1 MSAWAQVYTYSYLT
15 TYYYIRI
22 SRHSK
27 STTNLSNRGYSQ
39 QRKNTTQ
46 THAHPTAASALLSE
60 RKNDRHSHK
69 IGSEAESSLPATSN
83 AACLLR
89 HLRVSCWGSAS
100 ATGASS
106 SLLSSLLVS
115 PLFAAFHNE
124 YTDVSKKYGGYQYE
138 SRFAPTE
145 YGLIYGSRAYPRIAG
160 VSTNRVVYLLIA
172 GISLNHR
179 IIYNPLSYPGTS
191 HPLIT
196 ITLNISPPPQKK
208 IPTTTLLFHSSAKP
222 PFTTPSN
229 KSRKTASTSD

>member
-1 MSAWAQVYTYSYLT
+1 M
-15 TYYYIRI
+15 
-22 SRHSK
+22 
-27 STTNLSNRGYSQ
+27 
-39 QRKNTTQ
+39 
-46 THAHPTAASALLSE
+46 
-60 RKNDRHSHK
+60 
-69 IGSEAESSLPATSN
+69 PATSN

-106 SLLSSLLVS
+106 SLLSSLLAS

-124 YTDVSKKYGGYQYE
+124 YTDVSTKYGGYQYE

-191 HPLIT
+191 QPLNHTQQI
-196 ITLNISPPPQKK
+196 PPNKK

>member
-1 MSAWAQVYTYSYLT
+1 M
-15 TYYYIRI
+15 
-22 SRHSK
+22 
-27 STTNLSNRGYSQ
+27 
-39 QRKNTTQ
+39 
-46 THAHPTAASALLSE
+46 
-60 RKNDRHSHK
+60 
-69 IGSEAESSLPATSN
+69 PATSN

-106 SLLSSLLVS
+106 SLLSSLLAS

-124 YTDVSKKYGGYQYE
+124 YTDVSTKYGGYQYE

-191 HPLIT
+191 QPLINHT
-196 ITLNISPPPQKK
+196 QQIPPNKK

>member
-1 MSAWAQVYTYSYLT
+1 M
-15 TYYYIRI
+15 R
-22 SRHSK
+22 
-27 STTNLSNRGYSQ
+27 
-39 QRKNTTQ
+39 
-46 THAHPTAASALLSE
+46 
-60 RKNDRHSHK
+60 
-69 IGSEAESSLPATSN
+69 
-83 AACLLR
+83 
-89 HLRVSCWGSAS
+89 RVSSVISAS
-100 ATGASS
+100 AAGARPPPPGPPPLSS

-196 ITLNISPPPQKK
+196 ITLSKSPQTKK